1 MLKIIKRSNAPLF
14 YSIKI
19 SDSQY
24 LENIRK
30 LLNEH
35 QYTND
40 NFFKFAGSI
49 EPNKFRKNLP
59 IDKFFETSESI
70 SNFHAFITGVVKLFI
85 KNYFSEYKVKYI
97 NNGRLRARIR
107 LFEDL
112 PGYFLAPHNDSTDTI
127 ASLILP
133 INKGQEKTAALEL
146 MQSRTIIFSE
156 TEVEIL
162 FEQLFESIGVYEYT
176 YQTNEF
182 GYEKNVRIAS
192 SNDNKILLVTS
203 NIDEKNY
210 KYNLYINRDYTL
222 ENDEILCIPNPNCI
236 YINIDNKFYKEH
248 ISKISRHAVMP
259 TRYIRRNLIVDLV
272 VVNGPEA
279 SEDKFGYNDEFDY
292 LIEYGRKTK
301 DKLFN

>member
-85 KNYFSEYKVKYI
+85 KNYFEEYKI
-97 NNGRLRARIR
+97 NYLHEGQFIARIR
-107 LFEDL
+107 LFEDF
-112 PGYFLAPHNDSTDTI
+112 PGYFLAPHNDSVDTI

-133 INKGQEKTAALEL
+133 IIEGQEKTTSFEL
-146 MQSRTIIFSE
+146 MKSRIINNSNA
-156 TEVEIL
+156 EVENL
-162 FEQLFESIGVYEYT
+162 FEQIFGNIGVVDYK

-182 GYEKNVRIAS
+182 GNEKNVTIAS
-192 SNDNKILLVTS
+192 TNDNKILLVS
-203 NIDEKNY
+203 ASADEKKL
-210 KYNLYINRDYTL
+210 KYDIFINREYTL
-222 ENDEILCIPNPNCI
+222 ESDEILCIPNPNCQYVDI
-236 YINIDNKFYKEH
+236 GNKFYKEY
-248 ISKISRHAVMP
+248 ISKISRHGVMP
-259 TRYIRRNLIVDLV
+259 TKNIRRNLIVDLV
-272 VVNGPEA
+272 VAHGPEA
-279 SEDKFGYNDEFDY
+279 SEDRFGYKNEFDY